1 MPTLDYCIANI
12 YEPGNIGASSGQT
25 PVVVTAPPVLPS
37 ITSTDTVSI
46 AEAQELSHAL
56 TADKSVTWSI
66 IGGADQAQF
75 ELDGA
80 VLTWVSDGTQDFE
93 DPQDADTDNEYIVQ
107 VRATDFSSNTD
118 DQTITVTVTDVTEP
132 AFLLED
138 GDDLL
143 LEDGSELL
151 LEG

>member
-25 PVVVTAPPVLPS
+25 PVAPTMPPIEPT
-37 ITSTDTVSI
+37 ITSSDTVSVP
-46 AEAQELSHAL
+46 ESQELAHSL

-75 ELDGA
+75 ELDGPT
-80 VLTWVSDGTQDFE
+80 LTWVADGVQDFE
-93 DPQDADTDNEYIVQ
+93 DPQDADTNNDYIVQ

-118 DQTITVTVTDVTEP
+118 DQVITVTVLDG
-132 AFLLED
+132 AWLLDGGEWSDAGEWGDGEVWED
-138 GDDLL
+138 
-143 LEDGSELL
+143 S
-151 LEG
+151 